1 MLSDYDKK
9 NSFDV
14 EKYIKY
20 ERVETKRNSQG
31 KLNMI
36 LEQLPQSNLITILKK
51 I

>member
-20 ERVETKRNSQG
+20 ERVETKRNNTRKTEYDIGATSTKQFD
-31 KLNMI
+31 NYI
-36 LEQLPQSNLITILKK
+36 KK